1 MEKAVVIIS
10 NDSNEDNIDTLNSYL
25 SKGWK
30 VKMISQLRGFTGRS
44 LVILEKIENSGT
56 HAIAS
61 GENNDIFNLPDCFKG
76 KNKI

>member
-1 MEKAVVIIS
+1 MEKALVVIS
-10 NDSNEDNIDTLNSYL
+10 NGTNEDNINKLNSYL

-44 LVILEKIENSGT
+44 LVILEKIEKSGT
-56 HAIAS
+56 HSIAS
-61 GENNDIFNLPDCFKG
+61 GEYSDVFNLPDCFKG